1 MQKESTVPELI
12 VQPDQ
17 FLVSVTDVVL
27 QARLDATFIV
37 CIYDAV
43 EEAGGLVHL
52 RSSPPGRAP
61 TMELTDT
68 TLSSDLLLID
78 RCLES
83 LRNAMPRAQ
92 HWHSRFLA
100 HAATSQ
106 HPLQAIREILAD
118 VLQDAGVQT
127 VSSQV
132 LDGAASTVR
141 FRPFMG
147 EITITP

>member
-17 FLVSVTDVVL
+17 FLVSLTDVVL
-27 QARLDATFIV
+27 QARLEATFV
-37 CIYDAV
+37 LCIYDAV
-43 EEAGGLVHL
+43 EETGGMVHL
-52 RSSPPGRAP
+52 RSNSPGRAP
-61 TMELTDT
+61 TTELTDT

-78 RCLES
+78 RCIES
-83 LRNAMPRAQ
+83 LRNATPRAQ
-92 HWHSRFLA
+92 HWQGRFLA
-100 HAATSQ
+100 HTATSQ
-106 HPLQAIREILAD
+106 HPFQAIREILAD
-118 VLQDAGVQT
+118 LLQDAGVRT